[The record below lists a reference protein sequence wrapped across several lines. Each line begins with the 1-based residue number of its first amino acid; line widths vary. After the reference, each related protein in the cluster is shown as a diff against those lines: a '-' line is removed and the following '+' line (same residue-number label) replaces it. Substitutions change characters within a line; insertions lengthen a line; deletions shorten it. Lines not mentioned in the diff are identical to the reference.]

1 MGDTTA
7 KPAGDPPAFEPIT
20 TQEAAD
26 AYVAA
31 HPPADYEQAL
41 ARARDLEERLAVSD
55 RALMA
60 ARVSAAT
67 GVPASAITGATRQE
81 MEASAAALRMIS
93 WRDAS
98 APKPARTAPLR
109 RPGLRSGAAGSEAEP
124 LSPKA
129 AAAAAVRRMRGRN

>member
-1 MGDTTA
+1 M
-7 KPAGDPPAFEPIT
+7 
-20 TQEAAD
+20 
-26 AYVAA
+26 AA

-81 MEASAAALRMIS
+81 MEASAAALIS

-98 APKPARTAPLR
+98 APKPARTVQLR

-129 AAAAAVRRMRGRN
+129 AAAAAVRRMRGQN

>member
-60 ARVSAAT
+60 AQVSAAT

-81 MEASAAALRMIS
+81 MEASAAALIS

-98 APKPARTAPLR
+98 APKPARTVQLR

-129 AAAAAVRRMRGRN
+129 AAAAAVRRMRGQN

>member
-26 AYVAA
+26 AYAAA

-41 ARARDLEERLAVSD
+41 VRARDLEERLAVSD

-67 GVPASAITGATRQE
+67 GVPASAITGATRQK
-81 MEASAAALRMIS
+81 MEASAAIFSPDAGKSLLTVRSVILRL
-93 WRDAS
+93 
-98 APKPARTAPLR
+98 PAVL
-109 RPGLRSGAAGSEAEP
+109 LFFHRSCSLKCEH
-124 LSPKA
+124 
-129 AAAAAVRRMRGRN
+129 R

>member
-26 AYVAA
+26 AYAAA

-41 ARARDLEERLAVSD
+41 VRARDLEERLAVSD

-81 MEASAAALRMIS
+81 MEASAAALLK
-93 WRDAS
+93 WRQSS
-98 APKPARTAPLR
+98 APKPTAPPLR
-109 RPGLRSGAAGSEAEP
+109 RPGLRSGASTPEP
-124 LSPKA
+124 SLSPKA
-129 AAAAAVRRMRGRN
+129 QAAAALRRMRGQE